1 VVGGNLNRSVKR
13 VLVISLLVYS
23 LGLGQAASAQSA
35 HASTSSHS
43 VEVGGQITSARI
55 GELDT
60 NDVGFGGR
68 LSWFPTRF
76 LGVEGELNFF
86 GADIPDRIAITAG
99 RMEAL
104 FGATAGPRM
113 TWGRPFARARA
124 GVLRLDPA
132 PQPIACS
139 LIFPPALP
147 CALAGGDSLLTVDVG
162 GGFEVFTPART
173 FVRVDIGDRM
183 LKYPGPARDR
193 GGNVHDG
200 AFVDHDLRATIGG
213 GWRF

>member
-1 VVGGNLNRSVKR
+1 VVGGNLNLSVKR
-13 VLVISLLVYS
+13 VLVISLLAYS
-23 LGLGQAASAQSA
+23 LGRSQAASAQSA
-35 HASTSSHS
+35 STSGHS

-86 GADIPDRIAITAG
+86 GADIPDRVAITAG

-104 FGATAGPRM
+104 FGVTAGPRL

-183 LKYPGPARDR
+183 VKYPGPARDR
-193 GGNVHDG
+193 SGTVHDG

>member
-1 VVGGNLNRSVKR
+1 MGGNLSAAVKR
-13 VLVISLLVYS
+13 VLVISLLACS
-23 LGLGQAASAQSA
+23 LGWSEAAFAQST
-35 HASTSSHS
+35 HSSSSGHS
-43 VEVGGQITSARI
+43 LEVGGQITSARI

-68 LSWFPTRF
+68 LSWFPASF

-86 GADIPDRIAITAG
+86 GADIPERVAITSG
-99 RMEAL
+99 RLEAL
-104 FGATAGPRM
+104 FGVTAGPSLS
-113 TWGRPFARARA
+113 WWRPFARARA

-132 PQPIACS
+132 PQPIACA
-139 LIFPPALP
+139 LIFPPALS
-147 CALAGGDSLLTVDVG
+147 CSLAGGDNLLTVDVG

-173 FVRVDIGDRM
+173 FVRFDIGDRM

-193 GGNVHDG
+193 AGVVHDG

>member
-1 VVGGNLNRSVKR
+1 MAK
-13 VLVISLLVYS
+13 
-23 LGLGQAASAQSA
+23 
-35 HASTSSHS
+35 
-43 VEVGGQITSARI
+43 
-55 GELDT
+55 LDT

-86 GADIPDRIAITAG
+86 GADIPDRVAITAG

-104 FGATAGPRM
+104 FGVTAGPRM
-113 TWGRPFARARA
+113 TWGRPFARVRA

-183 LKYPGPARDR
+183 LRPRARQR
-193 GGNVHDG
+193 S
-200 AFVDHDLRATIGG
+200 R
-213 GWRF
+213 RRRP